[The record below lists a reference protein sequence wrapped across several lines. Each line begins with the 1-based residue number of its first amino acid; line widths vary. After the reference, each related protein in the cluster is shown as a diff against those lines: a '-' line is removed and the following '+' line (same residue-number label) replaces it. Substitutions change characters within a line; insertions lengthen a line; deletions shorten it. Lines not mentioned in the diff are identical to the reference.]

1 MEEQAK
7 APFWKPALIYGA
19 ILGLVSVFISLVF
32 YFIGMATVN
41 WTNWVNM
48 LVGIALLVYLMIQY
62 RNVHLGGYASFGQ
75 IFLMVLVSAGI
86 VSTIIGALYQYLLFT
101 VIDPGLVDQ
110 IRIVAEEKIMSNSR
124 IPESMYDD
132 ILEKMEK
139 RMTVGRMV
147 KMALIF
153 GPIFNALI
161 GLVVAAF
168 IKKEEDITSP
178 A

>member
-41 WTNWVNM
+41 WTSWVNM
-48 LVGIALLVYLMIQY
+48 LVGIVLLVYLMIQY

-75 IFLMVLVSAGI
+75 IFVMVLVSAGI

-101 VIDPGLVDQ
+101 AIDPGLVDQ
-110 IRIVAEEKIMSNSR
+110 IRIAAEEKIMSNSR

-132 ILEKMEK
+132 IMERMEK
-139 RMTVGRMV
+139 RMNVGYMV

-153 GPIFNALI
+153 GPIVNAII
-161 GLVVAAF
+161 GLIIAAF
-168 IKKEEDITSP
+168 IKKEKDITNP

>member
-7 APFWKPALIYGA
+7 APFWKPALMYGA

-41 WTNWVNM
+41 WTNYVNM
-48 LVGIALLVYLMIQY
+48 LVGLVLLVYFMIQY

-75 IFLMVLVSAGI
+75 IFVMVLVSAGI
-86 VSTIIGALYQYLLFT
+86 IATIIGAVYQYLLLT

-110 IRIVAEEKIMSNSR
+110 IRIVAEEKIMNNSR

-139 RMTVGRMV
+139 RMTVGYMV
-147 KMALIF
+147 KMALIL
-153 GPIFNALI
+153 GPIVNALI
-161 GLVVAAF
+161 GLIVAAF
-168 IKKEEDITSP
+168 IKKEKDITSP

>member
-1 MEEQAK
+1 MEEQVK
-7 APFWKPALIYGA
+7 APFWKPALMYGA
-19 ILGLVSVFISLVF
+19 ILGFVSVFISLVF

-41 WTNWVNM
+41 WTSWVIMAIN
-48 LVGIALLVYLMIQY
+48 LALLVYLMIQY

-86 VSTIIGALYQYLLFT
+86 FATIISAVYTYLLYT

-110 IRIVAEEKIMSNSR
+110 MRIVAEERIMSNSR

-132 ILEKMEK
+132 IMERMEK
-139 RMTVGRMV
+139 SMRVGYMV
-147 KMALIF
+147 KIRLIV
-153 GPIFNALI
+153 GPLANALI
-161 GLVVAAF
+161 GLIIAAF
-168 IKKEEDITSP
+168 IKKEKDITSP

>member
-1 MEEQAK
+1 MEEKVK
-7 APFWKPALIYGA
+7 APFWKPALMYGA

-41 WTNWVNM
+41 WTNYVIM
-48 LVGIALLVYLMIQY
+48 LVSLVLLVYLMIQY

-86 VSTIIGALYQYLLFT
+86 FATIISAVYTYLLYT

-110 IRIVAEEKIMSNSR
+110 MRIVAEEKIMSNSR

-132 ILEKMEK
+132 IMERMEK
-139 RMTVGRMV
+139 SMTVGYMI
-147 KMALIF
+147 KISLIV
-153 GPIFNALI
+153 GPLVNALI
-161 GLVVAAF
+161 GLIIAAF
-168 IKKEEDITSP
+168 IKKEKDITSP

>member
-1 MEEQAK
+1 MEDKVK

-41 WTNWVNM
+41 WTNWLNM
-48 LVGIALLVYLMIQY
+48 VIGLVLLVYLMIQY

-75 IFLMVLVSAGI
+75 IFVMVLVSAGI
-86 VSTIIGALYQYLLFT
+86 IATIISAIYSYVLFT

-110 IRIVAEEKIMSNSR
+110 LRIVAEEKIMSNSR

-132 ILEKMEK
+132 ILERMEK
-139 RMTVGRMV
+139 KMNVGYMIR
-147 KMALIF
+147 MALIF
-153 GPIFNALI
+153 GPVVNAFI
-161 GLVVAAF
+161 GLIVAAF
-168 IKKEEDITSP
+168 IKKEKDITTP

>member
-1 MEEQAK
+1 MEENIK

-19 ILGLVSVFISLVF
+19 ILGLVSVFISLIF
-32 YFIGMATVN
+32 YFIGMTTVN
-41 WTNWVNM
+41 WTNYINM
-48 LVGIALLVYLMIQY
+48 LVGIVLLVYLMIQY

-75 IFLMVLVSAGI
+75 IFVMVLVSAGI
-86 VSTIIGALYQYLLFT
+86 IATIISAIYTYVLYT

-132 ILEKMEK
+132 ILERMEK
-139 RMTVGRMV
+139 KMNIRYMIR
-147 KMALIF
+147 MALII
-153 GPIFNALI
+153 GPVINAFI
-161 GLVVAAF
+161 GLIVAEF
-168 IKKEEDITSP
+168 IKKEKDISTP